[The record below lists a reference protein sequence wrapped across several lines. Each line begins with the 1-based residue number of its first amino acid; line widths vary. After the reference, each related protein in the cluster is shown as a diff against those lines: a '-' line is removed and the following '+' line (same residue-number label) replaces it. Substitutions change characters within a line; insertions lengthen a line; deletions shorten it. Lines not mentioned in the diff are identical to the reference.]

1 MTSIL
6 RLRQRRGIEIPADA
20 QRDAG
25 EPAKLTRITSLAPAR
40 APRDGAMNARN
51 FFAELKRR
59 KVYKVGI
66 AYAVVAWILMQ
77 FASQIFP
84 FFEIPNWAVRLV
96 VLLLIIGFPVAL
108 LLAWAFELTPEGIKR
123 TEDVDGSKSSPFKT
137 CNLTAIVAQAPGKK
151 VAVPFTATH
160 WSMVLD
166 AQSELR
172 EARAALEKLCRI
184 FWRPIY
190 SFVRRQGI
198 GPEDAEDL
206 TQGFFALLLERKDLD
221 TVRKEKARLRSYLL
235 ASIKNFLA
243 DERRRAIAIKQGK
256 GERLI
261 PLDEIRESE
270 RVDFERSDR
279 LTVDQIY
286 ERRWAFTVLEQVMA
300 RLREEY
306 RGAGNLRFFEQ
317 MKKMLMDEPGRLS
330 QAQVAGEFEM
340 TENAV
345 KQASYRFRQRYQAL
359 FREEIAHTVAVP
371 GDIEDELRHLI
382 AVVRL

>member
-1 MTSIL
+1 MGSA
-6 RLRQRRGIEIPADA
+6 ADA
-20 QRDAG
+20 RRDAG

-66 AYAVVAWILMQ
+66 AYAVVAWVLMQ
-77 FASQIFP
+77 VASQIFP

-123 TEDVDGSKSSPFKT
+123 TEDVDGSKSSAFKT
-137 CNLTAIVAQAPGKK
+137 RNLTAIVAQAPGKK

-279 LTVDQIY
+279 LTADQIY

-330 QAQVAGEFEM
+330 QAQVASEFDM

-345 KQASYRFRQRYQAL
+345 KQASYRFRQRYQTL

-371 GDIEDELRHLI
+371 SDIEDELRYLI
-382 AVVRL
+382 TVVRT